1 MEKEEIKQL
10 AAKYLQ
16 EIIKPRNEHWMQYIT
31 DSWMHTAENW
41 FCNEYE
47 IITGFACPQDKI
59 DIFKLYLYTE
69 ANKAFD
75 KKFGVRNAKYM
86 VDSAYNDI
94 VSLQENLKV
103 AIDMFKNGDNPDNE
117 YLPIPEIQDVIYYNH
132 VSQQI
137 SLILIHI
144 FHYI

>member
-16 EIIKPRNEHWMQYIT
+16 DIVKPRTQHWMEYIT
-31 DSWMHTAENW
+31 DSWMQSAEAW

-75 KKFGVRNAKYM
+75 KKYGIRNAKYM
-86 VDSAYNDI
+86 VESAYNDI
-94 VSLQENLKV
+94 VGLQESLKI
-103 AIDMFKNGDNPDNE
+103 AIDMFKAGDNPDNE
-117 YLPIPEIQDVIYYNH
+117 YLPITEIKDVIELLKVSEGKLSKYYE
-132 VSQQI
+132 SI
-137 SLILIHI
+137 I
-144 FHYI
+144 